1 MAGDQVRFS
10 LGNSLKELERLSEHL
25 EIAGNRW
32 HLSPQIILQLNLAL
46 DELFTNIVNHSF
58 DSTSQQRVD
67 LTLEYSEGN
76 IIITMIDG
84 GPAFDLT
91 KSADPD
97 LDLPVGKRDIGGLG
111 IFLARRYMDKIS
123 YTREKEQNILT
134 MIKKTP

>member
-10 LGNSLKELERLSEHL
+10 LANSLKELERLSEHL

-32 HLSPQIILQLNLAL
+32 SLPPQIILQLNLAL

-67 LTLEYSEGN
+67 LTLEYSEGK

-123 YTREKEQNILT
+123 YIREKEQNILT